1 MTGTSAKNSYGIFK
15 TKRARDLATKYNLH
29 LTNSSA
35 YIHSGKFITF
45 SDVKFIVDNLWLNHF
60 MYDQRPPISIN
71 DTDYNDMF
79 YYLEKKYPQLLNYSS
94 L

>member
-15 TKRARDLATKYNLH
+15 TKRARDLAIKYNLH

-35 YIHSGKFITF
+35 YIHYGKTVNFN
-45 SDVKFIVDNLWLNHF
+45 DVKFIVDNLWLNHF
-60 MYDQRPPISIN
+60 MYDQRPPIST
-71 DTDYNDMF
+71 TDIEYNDMF
-79 YYLEKKYPQLLNYSS
+79 YYLEKKYPRLLNYSS